1 MVMARKRIKE
11 LIKLINQA
19 NYDYYALDNPTISDQ
34 EYDRY
39 MQELINLEEKYP
51 EFIINES
58 PTKRVGGTVVEQF
71 SKVIHKNPMLSLGNV
86 FNESEII
93 AFDER
98 VKKELA
104 NPSYV
109 CELKID
115 GLAVSLIYEKG
126 ELVKGVTRGDGIVGE
141 DVTHNVVTVKT
152 IPLKLKEPVDIEV
165 RGEIYMGKEVF
176 DKLNQERELEKL
188 PLLANPRNAAAGSIR
203 QLDSKIAAKR
213 RLDCFVYHIP
223 NAGVY
228 NINSHYE
235 TIKYMKK
242 LGFNVNPN
250 IKKANNINEVLDF
263 VKHWDSNRET
273 LPYEIDGIVIKVD
286 DINEQLKLGYT
297 ARYPKW
303 ATAYKFKAMEV
314 ITKIKDIIFTV
325 GRTGQVTPNAVLE
338 PVRVAGSVVSK
349 ATLHNE
355 DYVKERDIK
364 INDQVVVRKAGD
376 VIPEVVNPVKER
388 RDGTEV
394 DFEMISNCPICHS
407 KLHRKANMSAYYCLN
422 EDCDAKKQE
431 ALIHYVS
438 RDAMNI
444 EGFGERIIEDFY
456 NLGYLKSVSDFY
468 ELDKYKDELMKLE
481 GFGEKSIN
489 NLLNNIKSSKNNSL
503 EKLLFALGIRYVGS
517 KTAKILASHFKEIDS
532 LINTNYDELIAIKEI
547 GEAISNSVITY
558 FSNVENLQLIE
569 RLKKHHLNMKYLGQ
583 EQLEN
588 EMFNNKTFVL
598 TGGLSNITRGEAKE
612 LIERYGGTVSNS
624 VSKKTDV
631 VIVGE
636 NPGSKY
642 EKAKELNIITW
653 NEQQF
658 SEIIKNIN

>member
-1 MVMARKRIKE
+1 MARKRIKE

-188 PLLANPRNAAAGSIR
+188 PPLANPRNAAAGSIR

-481 GFGEKSIN
+481 GFGEKV
-489 NLLNNIKSSKNNSL
+489 L
-503 EKLLFALGIRYVGS
+503 
-517 KTAKILASHFKEIDS
+517 
-532 LINTNYDELIAIKEI
+532 
-547 GEAISNSVITY
+547 ITY
-558 FSNVENLQLIE
+558 
-569 RLKKHHLNMKYLGQ
+569 
-583 EQLEN
+583 
-588 EMFNNKTFVL
+588 
-598 TGGLSNITRGEAKE
+598 
-612 LIERYGGTVSNS
+612 
-624 VSKKTDV
+624 
-631 VIVGE
+631 
-636 NPGSKY
+636 
-642 EKAKELNIITW
+642 
-653 NEQQF
+653 
-658 SEIIKNIN
+658 